1 MNLREMFSVQTI
13 EDIASP
19 GVYWRGVSYN
29 SVGRVEP
36 VAESDQR
43 IEAVVRGTLPYT
55 VELWVEGEEPGWS
68 CTCPFAEDG
77 SFCKH
82 CVAVGLLFAE
92 GAVSMLGVVSE
103 AESDRLGPDVS
114 SHVAALSHERL
125 LEMVLAQ
132 CETDWRLRERM
143 AAEASAARGDGPDL
157 AAWRYRIDSVFAPY
171 SDFVSYR
178 EASEWASD
186 IGEVIDA
193 LSDLAKARHREA
205 VIVLT
210 EHAHR
215 CADEAVQYVDDSG
228 GEISFIEARLIEVHL
243 DACEAARPD
252 PIALA
257 GRLADLEL
265 TSELDGFHRAALT
278 YADILGEEGITEY
291 RTLVT
296 PRWEAVEDK
305 TDRRSG
311 SRFAVEQAM
320 IGIALAS
327 RDPDELIDIMG
338 KDLGHPGA
346 YVEISEALAGVG
358 RIDEAIEWARRGMA
372 ECADRNHQL
381 PPLRDV
387 LAEMLRSQG
396 EDWEAVELYWE
407 AFVNV
412 PSLSGYRRL
421 LNEGADD
428 EIAWSERCLE
438 ELRTRMADVSSG
450 DGSNAPHAAAAL
462 GTVLVQILMYEGD
475 IEDAWTV
482 AVEYGCDAQS
492 QMTLARAREKD
503 HPLDAIPV
511 YERTV
516 FDEIDRKKNQAYKAA
531 VALLDRIRMLA
542 DRAGRPE
549 LFATILERVRTQHK
563 AKRNL
568 KKLLDA
574 EGW

>member
-1 MNLREMFSVQTI
+1 MNLRDVFSVQTI
-13 EDIASP
+13 EDLASP
-19 GVYWRGVSYN
+19 GVYWRGVNYN

-55 VELWVEGEEPGWS
+55 VALWVEGEEPGWS
-68 CTCPFAEDG
+68 CTCPYAEDG
-77 SFCKH
+77 AFCKH
-82 CVAVGLLFAE
+82 CVAVGLMVADDPASLLTIVPE
-92 GAVSMLGVVSE
+92 PDQQEDQS
-103 AESDRLGPDVS
+103 DVS
-114 SHVAALSHERL
+114 AHVAELSHERL
-125 LEMVLAQ
+125 VEIVIEQ

-143 AAEASAARGDGPDL
+143 AAEASASRGDGPDL

-171 SDFVSYR
+171 GDFVSYR

-193 LSDLAKARHREA
+193 LADLAKAGHPEA

-210 EHAHR
+210 EHAHH

-228 GEISFIEARLIEVHL
+228 GEISYMEARLMDVHL
-243 DACEAARPD
+243 AACEAARPD

-278 YADILGEEGITEY
+278 YADVLGDEGITEY
-291 RTLVT
+291 RRLVA
-296 PRWEAVEDK
+296 PRWEDEDK
-305 TDRRSG
+305 TGRRSG

-338 KDLGHPGA
+338 RDLGHPGD
-346 YVEISEALAGVG
+346 YVEICEALADAG
-358 RIDEAIEWARRGMA
+358 RIDEAVEWARRGMA
-372 ECADRNHQL
+372 EYADRNHQL

-428 EIAWSERCLE
+428 EIAWSERCLDA
-438 ELRTRMADVSSG
+438 LRTRIADVSSG

-482 AVEYGCDAQS
+482 SVEYGCEAQS

-511 YERTV
+511 YERAV
-516 FDEIDRKKNQAYKAA
+516 FEEIDRKKNQAYKAA

-542 DRAGRPE
+542 DRARRPE
-549 LFATILERVRTQHK
+549 LFATILERVRTEHK

-574 EGW
+574 KGW